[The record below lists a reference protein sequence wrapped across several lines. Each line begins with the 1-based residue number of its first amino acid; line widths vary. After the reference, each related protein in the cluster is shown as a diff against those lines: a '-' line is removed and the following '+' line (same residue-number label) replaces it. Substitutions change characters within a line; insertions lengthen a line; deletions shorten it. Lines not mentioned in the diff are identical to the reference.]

1 MTERQAEK
9 RTFATEDGA
18 ELCYRHWPAQ
28 GERRGALVLLH
39 RGHEHSGRMAHLAEE
54 FDLPAFSV
62 FAWDARG
69 HGESPGPRGYS
80 PGAATSVRDLHSFI
94 AHLTETHGI
103 ATEDIVIVAQSIGA
117 TVAAAWVHDH
127 APPIRAMVLAAPAFE
142 VKLYVPFALTG
153 LRLAHKLRG
162 DFFVNSYVK
171 ARLLTHDPAR
181 IADYENDPLI
191 SRAISVGQLLDLHD
205 LGTRVVADAAAITV
219 PTQVLIS
226 GADWVVR
233 EAPQQR
239 FFERLGAMRKEVH
252 VLDGFF
258 HDTLGEQD
266 RHIAIG
272 KARRFILGCFDVP
285 AAEPCLLD
293 ADRRG
298 AFKKEADRLARP
310 LPLLSFQGLY
320 WRAVQL
326 ALRAGAR
333 LSEGVRIG
341 RETGFDSGS
350 MLDYVYR
357 NRPQGCGPLGR
368 LIDRK
373 YLDAI
378 GWKGIRQRK
387 SNLKALLSAAMERS
401 RQDGLPLHVLDIAA
415 GHGRYVLEAIEGAG
429 ARPES
434 VLLRDYSDRNV
445 AEGTALIAQ
454 KGLAGIAAFEQGDAF
469 DREELARVAPRPSV
483 AVVSGLYELFPEN
496 HLVRRSL
503 DGVAAALRPGGYL
516 VYTNQPW
523 HPQLEFI
530 ARALTSHR
538 QGRAWVMRRR
548 SQAEMDQLVAAAGF
562 EKIAQRIDPWGIF
575 TVSLARKTPLGS
587 LARKAPAAALA
598 RQASAGA

>member
-9 RTFATEDGA
+9 RTFTTEDGT
-18 ELCYRHWPAQ
+18 ELCYRHWPA
-28 GERRGALVLLH
+28 ETRRRGAVVLLH
-39 RGHEHSGRMAHLAEE
+39 RGHEHSGRMAHLAQEL
-54 FDLPAFSV
+54 DLPDFAV

-80 PGAATSVRDLHSFI
+80 PSATTAVRDLHSFI
-94 AHLTETHGI
+94 AHLTGTHGI
-103 ATEDIVIVAQSIGA
+103 ATEDIVIVGQSIGA
-117 TVAAAWVHDH
+117 TLAAAWVHDY

-153 LRLAHKLRG
+153 LRLAQRLRG

-171 ARLLTHDPAR
+171 ARLLTHDAAR
-181 IADYENDPLI
+181 IASYESDPLI
-191 SRAISVGQLLDLHD
+191 SRAISVGLLLGLHD
-205 LGTRVVADAAAITV
+205 LGVRVVADAAAITV
-219 PTQVLIS
+219 PTQLLIS

-233 EAPQQR
+233 RGPQER
-239 FFERLGAMRKEVH
+239 FFARLGTLRKEIH

-258 HDTLGEQD
+258 HDTFGEEE
-266 RHIAIG
+266 RRAAID

-285 AAEPCLLD
+285 PAQPCLLD

-310 LPLLSFQGLY
+310 LPLHSPQGLY
-320 WRAVQL
+320 WRMVRM
-326 ALRAGAR
+326 ALRAGAW
-333 LSEGVRIG
+333 LSDGLKIG

-357 NRPQGCGPLGR
+357 NRPSGRGFLGR
-368 LIDRK
+368 LIDRL
-373 YLDAI
+373 YLDAV

-387 SNLKALLSAAMERS
+387 SNLKALLTTAMERS
-401 RQDGLPLHVLDIAA
+401 REAGLPLHVLDIAA
-415 GHGRYVLEAIEGAG
+415 GHGRYVLEAIEATGQ
-429 ARPES
+429 RPRS
-434 VLLRDYSDRNV
+434 VLLRDFSDRNI
-445 AEGTALIAQ
+445 AEGGALIAQ
-454 KGLAGIAAFEQGDAF
+454 KNLTGIAAFEQGDAF
-469 DREELARVAPRPSV
+469 DREGLARVAPRPSV

-503 DGVAAALRPGGYL
+503 DGLAAALRPGGYL

-523 HPQLEFI
+523 HPQLAFI

-562 EKIAQRIDPWGIF
+562 QKVAQRTDPWGIF
-575 TVSLARKTPLGS
+575 TVSLARK
-587 LARKAPAAALA
+587 APA
-598 RQASAGA
+598 GA

>member
-1 MTERQAEK
+1 MTEK
-9 RTFATEDGA
+9 RTFAAEDGT
-18 ELCYRHWPAQ
+18 ELCCLHWPAQ
-28 GERRGALVLLH
+28 TQRRGAILFLHGGEICGEQLSKLVADF
-39 RGHEHSGRMAHLAEE
+39 G
-54 FDLPAFSV
+54 LPAFDV
-62 FAWDARG
+62 FAR
-69 HGESPGPRGYS
+69 
-80 PGAATSVRDLHSFI
+80 AATPGDL
-94 AHLTETHGI
+94 APAAGDLQDLADHLCADHALALGDLVVI
-103 ATEDIVIVAQSIGA
+103 GQGMAATL
-117 TVAAAWVHDH
+117 AAAWVHDY
-127 APPIRAMVLAAPAFE
+127 APPLRALVLANPA
-142 VKLYVPFALTG
+142 LNP
-153 LRLAHKLRG
+153 
-162 DFFVNSYVK
+162 
-171 ARLLTHDPAR
+171 
-181 IADYENDPLI
+181 
-191 SRAISVGQLLDLHD
+191 SRAPTPLCADLI
-205 LGTRVVADAAAITV
+205 LRVTQDAAAVTV
-219 PTQVLIS
+219 PTQVLRRAETS
-226 GADWVVR
+226 AEDS
-233 EAPQQR
+233 AAQQR
-239 FFERLGAMRKEVH
+239 FFEGLGAMRSEVH
-252 VLDGFF
+252 ALDGFF
-258 HDTLGEQD
+258 HDTLGERD
-266 RHIAIG
+266 RSLAID

-285 AAEPCLLD
+285 AARPCLLD

-310 LPLLSFQGLY
+310 VPALSLRGLY
-320 WRAVQL
+320 WRAVRL
-326 ALRAGAR
+326 GLRAGAG
-333 LSEGVRIG
+333 LSEGLRIG

-401 RQDGLPLHVLDIAA
+401 RRDGLPLHVLDIAA
-415 GHGRYVLEAIEGAG
+415 GHGRYVLEAIEAAG
-429 ARPES
+429 ARPET

-454 KGLAGIAAFEQGDAF
+454 KGLDGIAAFEQGDAF
-469 DREELARVAPRPSV
+469 DREKLARVAPRPSV

-503 DGVAAALRPGGYL
+503 AGLAGALRPGGYL

-575 TVSLARKTPLGS
+575 TVSLARKAPLGS
-587 LARKAPAAALA
+587 LARKAPA
-598 RQASAGA
+598 GA